1 MASFSVLLSVYIKE
15 NPDFFRQALDSV
27 FYQTRT
33 PDEVVIVK
41 DGPLTKELDDVITE
55 YCEKYNTIVVVPQAE
70 NRGLGLSLANGV
82 LHCSNDLIARMDSDD
97 ISRSDRFEKQLAEFL
112 KDPKLD
118 ICGSHEIEFEDSPD
132 HIVARRRVPLT
143 NNECRKY
150 QKRRDAF
157 NHVTVMFKKS
167 TVLRAGNYK
176 HCPLM
181 EDSLLWV
188 NMFKNG
194 ARGMNID
201 DYLVNV
207 RIGKGMYER
216 RGGLSYFKKYKQ
228 GRKMIYDTGYISW
241 WDYMYTLFIQAVVAI
256 LPNSTRGWVFKR
268 LLHN

>member
-1 MASFSVLLSVYIKE
+1 MPSFSVLMSVYNKE
-15 NPDFFRQALDSV
+15 NPIYFRQALDSV
-27 FYQTRT
+27 FSQTRI

-41 DGPLTKELDDVITE
+41 DGPLSRELDDVIAE
-55 YCEKYNTIVVVPQAE
+55 YCKRYDSIVIVPQEE

-82 LHCSNDLIARMDSDD
+82 LHCSNELIARMDTDD
-97 ISRSDRFEKQLAEFL
+97 ISRSDRFERQLNEFHR
-112 KDPKLD
+112 DPDLD
-118 ICGSHEIEFEDSPD
+118 ICGSHELEFEETPD
-132 HIVARRRVPLT
+132 QIVARRRVPLT
-143 NNECRKY
+143 NEECREY

-157 NHVTVMFKKS
+157 NHVTVMFKKT
-167 TVLRAGNYK
+167 TVLRAGNYR

-194 ARGMNID
+194 AKGKNID

-216 RGGLSYFKKYKQ
+216 RGGISYFRKYKQ

-241 WDYMYTLFIQAVVAI
+241 WDYVYTLAVQFVVAI
-256 LPNSTRGWVFKR
+256 LPNCIRGWVFKK